1 MSEELNLEDLL
12 KRWALQDTFTDIAI
26 ELISRGAHLG
36 ALAMA
41 KNVTLKQ
48 IGVGNRTLR
57 NDEMMN
63 LIEQSTIE
71 VREQTKKGI
80 DNARG
85 A

>member
-12 KRWALQDTFTDIAI
+12 KQWALQDTFTDIAI
-26 ELISRGAHLG
+26 ELIGRGAHLG

>member
-26 ELISRGAHLG
+26 ELIGRGAHLG